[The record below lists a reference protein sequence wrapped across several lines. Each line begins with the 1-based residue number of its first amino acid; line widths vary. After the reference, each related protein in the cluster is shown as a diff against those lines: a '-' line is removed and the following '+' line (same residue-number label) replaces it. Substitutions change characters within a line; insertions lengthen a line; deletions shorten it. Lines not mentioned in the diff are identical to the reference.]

1 VSRAPTAQADEAA
14 LAELYET
21 LDALRRSDDPFA
33 PSHEL
38 RWRWLLRWVR
48 ARSQRA
54 ARGAS
59 RDDVEQETVIAIGRH
74 VRTMEA
80 TTPLGAAKWV
90 SIILHRKHVDA
101 VREHANDPVSK
112 GLARTPEEAP
122 LDDVAAEEPGP
133 PSAAVLAD
141 RHARMEQELLSF
153 VEDGGAS
160 ALARVTQRAQARAAF
175 YRLVLDLDAEGVEA
189 RLRLPEPVGKD
200 RLYKW
205 IERGRPIVAEAM
217 RAWAA
222 RHPDDEEI
230 GALAST
236 VVELVEERRA
246 DAGKPRPGRR
256 RA

>member
-1 VSRAPTAQADEAA
+1 MSRAPTAPSDEAA

-38 RWRWLLRWVR
+38 RWRWLLRWVK

-54 ARGAS
+54 AGSAS
-59 RDDVEQETVIAIGRH
+59 RDDIEQETLIAIGRH

-90 SIILHRKHVDA
+90 SIILRRKHVDS
-101 VREHANDPVSK
+101 VRDEATDP
-112 GLARTPEEAP
+112 ARTGLSRSPDEGP
-122 LDDVAAEEPGP
+122 LDDLPADEPSP
-133 PSAAVLAD
+133 PAAVLAD
-141 RHARMEQELLSF
+141 RHARMEQEILAF
-153 VEDGGAS
+153 VEHGDAS

-175 YRLVLDLDAEGVEA
+175 YRLVLELDAEGVEA
-189 RLRLPEPVGKD
+189 RLRLPDPVGKD

-205 IERGRPIVAEAM
+205 IERGRPLVADAM

-222 RHPDDEEI
+222 RHPDDDEI
-230 GALAST
+230 AALAK
-236 VVELVEERRA
+236 VVIELVEDRRA